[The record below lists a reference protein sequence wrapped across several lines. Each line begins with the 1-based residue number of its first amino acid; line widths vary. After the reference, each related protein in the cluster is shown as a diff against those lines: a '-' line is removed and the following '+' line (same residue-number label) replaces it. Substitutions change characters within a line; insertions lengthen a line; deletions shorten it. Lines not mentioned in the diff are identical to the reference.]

1 MRLPRRRVMLADPR
15 LAEAELIRP
24 AELLQ
29 IPLMP
34 VVQGA
39 LGRMR
44 RHREESVIHA
54 SLLRRRGVLRPAAGG
69 ISYRNRRL
77 SMTSPIAEAPVPAAQ
92 KWAIT
97 FTVMVV
103 AFMQILDTSV
113 TNVILPHL
121 QGSLSAGLDEASWV
135 ITSYLA
141 ANAVVIPATGWLTGL
156 FGRKRFFMICAT
168 VFVISSFV
176 SGAAPD
182 LTTLIAARIFQGLGG
197 GPIIPLSQAILWE
210 IFPFHQRGLA
220 MAVWGVGFILGPI
233 LGPTVGGYLADEWSW
248 RWIFYINLPVG
259 IVGFL
264 LASACLFDPPYL
276 RKVARIDW
284 WGLGLMVAGFGCL
297 QLVLD
302 RGERE
307 DWFDSST
314 IVALTVVAVCALAG
328 FLVRELMATD
338 PILDLAVFTDRN
350 FATAALLI
358 SIVGFGMF
366 SGMLLVA
373 VFTQKLL
380 GYDAWTSGLVLAPGG
395 LGNIFSLFASGLVTR
410 IDQRLMLAFGCLLN
424 AVSLYM
430 MTSLTLGMD
439 YWALAM
445 PRFIQGFA
453 VGFIFVPLSTLA
465 LATIRRDKLV
475 NATAVYGMLR
485 NLGGSVGIAVVT
497 TLLAQRSQFHQ
508 STLVSHVNVWDP
520 ETLERLRRWV
530 SHFAAKGS
538 DSFTAERQAITMVY
552 RETLDQAQL
561 LAYTDDFW
569 LLAVMFAAVSIFLP
583 FMRRIR
589 LDRPSSTGAADAERS
604 PVRAVEEGSV

>member
-1 MRLPRRRVMLADPR
+1 MTP
-15 LAEAELIRP
+15 P
-24 AELLQ
+24 A
-29 IPLMP
+29 PDAPP
-34 VVQGA
+34 V
-39 LGRMR
+39 
-44 RHREESVIHA
+44 
-54 SLLRRRGVLRPAAGG
+54 
-69 ISYRNRRL
+69 
-77 SMTSPIAEAPVPAAQ
+77 SPTQ

-97 FTVMVV
+97 LTVMVV

-113 TNVILPHL
+113 TNVVLPHL
-121 QGSLSAGLDEASWV
+121 QGSLSAGLDEVSWV

-141 ANAVVIPATGWLTGL
+141 ANAVVIPATGWLVGL
-156 FGRKRFFMICAT
+156 FGRKRLFLICT
-168 VFVISSFV
+168 TLFVVSSFL

-182 LTTLIAARIFQGLGG
+182 LTTLIIARIFQGLGG

-264 LASACLFDPPYL
+264 MAGAFLFDPPYL
-276 RKVARIDW
+276 RKVSRVDW
-284 WGLGLMVAGFGCL
+284 WGLGLMIAGFGCL

-314 IVALTVVAVCALAG
+314 IVAMTIVAVCALVG
-328 FLVRELMATD
+328 FLIRELTTSD
-338 PILDLAVFTDRN
+338 PIMDLTVFGDRN
-350 FATAALLI
+350 FATGAMLI

-366 SGMLLVA
+366 SGMLLIA

-380 GYDAWTSGLVLAPGG
+380 GYDAWTAGLVLAPGG
-395 LGNIFSLFASGLVTR
+395 IGNICSLFASGIVTR
-410 IDQRLMLAFGCLLN
+410 VDQRLMLAFGCLLN

-439 YWALAM
+439 YWALAL

-453 VGFIFVPLSTLA
+453 VGFIFVPLSTLT

-475 NATAVYGMLR
+475 NATAAYGMLR
-485 NLGGSVGIAVVT
+485 NVGGSVGIALTT

-508 STLVSHVNVWDP
+508 ATLVSHVTRWDP
-520 ETLERLRRWV
+520 ETQERLAQWA
-530 SHFAAKGS
+530 SHFTALGS
-538 DSFTAERQAITMVY
+538 DTFTAERQAVAMLY
-552 RETLDQAQL
+552 RETVTQAQL
-561 LAYTDDFW
+561 LAYADDFW
-569 LLAVMFAAVSIFLP
+569 LLAVMFAVVPLFLP
-583 FMRRIR
+583 LMRRIR
-589 LDRPSSTGAADAERS
+589 LAPPATAARAAEPSASAA
-604 PVRAVEEGSV
+604 EEGAV

>member
-1 MRLPRRRVMLADPR
+1 MTPPAP
-15 LAEAELIRP
+15 EAVPIST
-24 AELLQ
+24 
-29 IPLMP
+29 
-34 VVQGA
+34 
-39 LGRMR
+39 GR
-44 RHREESVIHA
+44 
-54 SLLRRRGVLRPAAGG
+54 
-69 ISYRNRRL
+69 
-77 SMTSPIAEAPVPAAQ
+77 

-141 ANAVVIPATGWLTGL
+141 ANAVVIPATGWLTGV

-168 VFVISSFV
+168 VFVLSSFV

-182 LTTLIAARIFQGLGG
+182 LTTLIVARILQGLGG
-197 GPIIPLSQAILWE
+197 GAIIPLSQAILWE

-233 LGPTVGGYLADEWSW
+233 LGPTVGGYMADEWSW

-264 LASACLFDPPYL
+264 MAGAFLVAPPYL
-276 RKVARIDW
+276 RKPGRVDW
-284 WGLGLMVAGFGCL
+284 WGLGLMVMGFGCL

-307 DWFDSST
+307 DWFDSPA
-314 IVALTVVAVCALAG
+314 IVVMTLVAVISLVG
-328 FLVRELMATD
+328 FLIRELMASE
-338 PILDLAVFTDRN
+338 PVLDLTVFTDRN
-350 FATAALLI
+350 FATGSTMI

-373 VFTQKLL
+373 VFTQELL
-380 GYDAWTSGLVLAPGG
+380 GSDAWASGLVLAPGG
-395 LGNIFSLFASGLVTR
+395 LGNICSLFASGIVTR
-410 IDQRLMLAFGCLLN
+410 VDQRWMLAFGCLLH
-424 AVSLYM
+424 AASLYM

-439 YWALAM
+439 YWALAL

-453 VGFIFVPLSTLA
+453 VGFIFVPLSTLT
-465 LATIRRDKLV
+465 LATIQRHKLV
-475 NATAVYGMLR
+475 NATAVYGMAR
-485 NLGGSVGIAVVT
+485 NLGGAWGIAVFT

-508 STLVSHVNVWDP
+508 ATLVSHITVWDP
-520 ETLERLRRWV
+520 ETHARLARWAN
-530 SHFAAKGS
+530 HFISVGTDA
-538 DSFTAERQAITMVY
+538 FTAERRAMAMLY
-552 RETLDQAQL
+552 RETVAQA
-561 LAYTDDFW
+561 
-569 LLAVMFAAVSIFLP
+569 
-583 FMRRIR
+583 
-589 LDRPSSTGAADAERS
+589 
-604 PVRAVEEGSV
+604 

>member
-1 MRLPRRRVMLADPR
+1 VTAAAADAP
-15 LAEAELIRP
+15 
-24 AELLQ
+24 
-29 IPLMP
+29 
-34 VVQGA
+34 
-39 LGRMR
+39 
-44 RHREESVIHA
+44 
-54 SLLRRRGVLRPAAGG
+54 
-69 ISYRNRRL
+69 IS
-77 SMTSPIAEAPVPAAQ
+77 SAQ

-113 TNVILPHL
+113 TNVVLPHL
-121 QGSLSAGLDEASWV
+121 QGSLSAGLDEVSWV

-141 ANAVVIPATGWLTGL
+141 ANAVVIPATGWLVGMV
-156 FGRKRFFMICAT
+156 GRKRLFLVCT
-168 VFVISSFV
+168 TLFVVSSFL

-182 LTTLIAARIFQGLGG
+182 LTTLIIARIFQGLGG

-259 IVGFL
+259 VVGFA

-276 RKVARIDW
+276 RKISKIDW
-284 WGLGLMVAGFGCL
+284 WGLGLMVTGFGCL

-307 DWFDSST
+307 DWFESPA
-314 IVALTVVAVCALAG
+314 IVAMAVVAGCALVA
-328 FLVRELMATD
+328 FLLRELMASD
-338 PILDLAVFTDRN
+338 PILDLRVFADRN
-350 FATAALLI
+350 FATGATLI

-366 SGMLLVA
+366 AGMLLLA

-380 GYDAWTSGLVLAPGG
+380 GYDAWTAGLVLAPGG
-395 LGNIFSLFASGLVTR
+395 VGNICSLFASGIVTR
-410 IDQRLMLAFGCLLN
+410 IDQRFMLAFGCLLN
-424 AVSLYM
+424 AISLYM

-439 YWALAM
+439 YWSLAL

-453 VGFIFVPLSTLA
+453 VGFIFVPLSTLT

-485 NLGGSVGIAVVT
+485 NVGGSVGIAVVT

-508 STLVSHVNVWDP
+508 ATLTSHITLWDP
-520 ETLERLRRWV
+520 ETQVRLSQW
-530 SHFAAKGS
+530 SDHFTRLGS
-538 DSFTAERQAITMVY
+538 DSFTAERRAVAMLY
-552 RETLDQAQL
+552 RETVAQAQL
-561 LAYTDDFW
+561 LAYADDFW
-569 LLAVMFAAVSIFLP
+569 LLAMMFAAVPLFLP
-583 FMRRIR
+583 LMRRIR
-589 LDRPSSTGAADAERS
+589 LDQAKAAAAAERAE
-604 PVRAVEEGSV
+604 PVEEGVV

>member
-1 MRLPRRRVMLADPR
+1 
-15 LAEAELIRP
+15 
-24 AELLQ
+24 
-29 IPLMP
+29 
-34 VVQGA
+34 
-39 LGRMR
+39 
-44 RHREESVIHA
+44 
-54 SLLRRRGVLRPAAGG
+54 
-69 ISYRNRRL
+69 
-77 SMTSPIAEAPVPAAQ
+77 MTPPVPDAPPVSSTQ

-113 TNVILPHL
+113 TNVVLPHL
-121 QGSLSAGLDEASWV
+121 QGSLSAGLDEVSWV

-141 ANAVVIPATGWLTGL
+141 ANAVVIPATGWLVGL
-156 FGRKRFFMICAT
+156 FGRKRFFLICT
-168 VFVISSFV
+168 TLFVVSSFL

-182 LTTLIAARIFQGLGG
+182 LTTLIIARIFQGLGG

-264 LASACLFDPPYL
+264 MASAFLFDPPYL

-307 DWFDSST
+307 DWFDSTAIVMMT
-314 IVALTVVAVCALAG
+314 IVAVCALVG
-328 FLVRELMATD
+328 FLIRELTATD
-338 PILDLAVFTDRN
+338 PILDLSVFTDRN
-350 FATAALLI
+350 FATGASLI

-395 LGNIFSLFASGLVTR
+395 LGNIFSLFASGIVTR
-410 IDQRLMLAFGCLLN
+410 VDQRWMLAFGCLLN

-439 YWALAM
+439 YWALAL

-453 VGFIFVPLSTLA
+453 VGFIFVPLSTLT

-485 NLGGSVGIAVVT
+485 NLGGSVGIALT
-497 TLLAQRSQFHQ
+497 TTVLAQRSQFHQ
-508 STLVSHVNVWDP
+508 ATLVSHITAWDP
-520 ETLERLRRWV
+520 ETHARLGQWTT
-530 SHFAAKGS
+530 HFATLGS
-538 DSFTAERQAITMVY
+538 DAFTAERQAVLMLY
-552 RETLDQAQL
+552 RETVAQAQL
-561 LAYTDDFW
+561 LAYADDFW
-569 LLAVMFAAVSIFLP
+569 ILAVMFAVVPFFLP
-583 FMRRIR
+583 LMRRIR
-589 LDRPSSTGAADAERS
+589 LQPPKAAEATAAERA
-604 PVRAVEEGSV
+604 PAMEEGAV

>member
-1 MRLPRRRVMLADPR
+1 
-15 LAEAELIRP
+15 
-24 AELLQ
+24 
-29 IPLMP
+29 
-34 VVQGA
+34 
-39 LGRMR
+39 
-44 RHREESVIHA
+44 
-54 SLLRRRGVLRPAAGG
+54 
-69 ISYRNRRL
+69 
-77 SMTSPIAEAPVPAAQ
+77 MTSPAPDAPPISPAR

-97 FTVMVV
+97 VTVMVV

-113 TNVILPHL
+113 TNVVLPHL
-121 QGSLSAGLDEASWV
+121 QGSLSAGLDEVSWV

-141 ANAVVIPATGWLTGL
+141 ANAVVIPATGWLVGL
-156 FGRKRFFMICAT
+156 FGRRRFFLICT
-168 VFVISSFV
+168 TLFVVSSFV

-182 LTTLIAARIFQGLGG
+182 LTTLIVARIFQGLGG

-210 IFPFHQRGLA
+210 VFPFHQRGLA

-259 IVGFL
+259 IVGFV

-314 IVALTVVAVCALAG
+314 IVALTIVAVCSLAG
-328 FLVRELMATD
+328 FLIRELMAGD
-338 PILDLAVFTDRN
+338 PILDLTVFLDRN
-350 FATAALLI
+350 FATAAFLI

-465 LATIRRDKLV
+465 LATIQRHKLV

-485 NLGGSVGIAVVT
+485 NLGGSMGIAVAT
-497 TLLAQRSQFHQ
+497 TLLAQRSQVHQ

-520 ETLERLRRWV
+520 ETVERLRRWG
-530 SHFAAKGS
+530 SHFAARGS
-538 DSFTAERQAITMVY
+538 DAFTAERQAVAMLY
-552 RETLDQAQL
+552 RETVEQAQL

-569 LLAVMFAAVSIFLP
+569 LLAVMFAAVPIILP

-589 LDRPSSTGAADAERS
+589 LERPSPTGAADAAERA
-604 PVRAVEEGSV
+604 PVRAVEEGTV

>member
-1 MRLPRRRVMLADPR
+1 MTP
-15 LAEAELIRP
+15 P
-24 AELLQ
+24 A
-29 IPLMP
+29 P
-34 VVQGA
+34 
-39 LGRMR
+39 
-44 RHREESVIHA
+44 
-54 SLLRRRGVLRPAAGG
+54 
-69 ISYRNRRL
+69 
-77 SMTSPIAEAPVPAAQ
+77 EAPPISPAR

-97 FTVMVV
+97 LTVMVV

-121 QGSLSAGLDEASWV
+121 QGSLSAGLDEVSWV

-141 ANAVVIPATGWLTGL
+141 ANAVVIPATGWLVGI
-156 FGRKRFFMICAT
+156 FGRKRFFLICT
-168 VFVISSFV
+168 VLFVASSFL

-182 LTTLIAARIFQGLGG
+182 LTTLIIARIFQGLGG

-259 IVGFL
+259 VLGFFM
-264 LASACLFDPPYL
+264 ASAFLFDPSYL
-276 RKVARIDW
+276 RKAGRVDW

-307 DWFDSST
+307 DWFDST
-314 IVALTVVAVCALAG
+314 LIVTMSLVAVCALAG
-328 FLVRELMATD
+328 FLIRELTAED
-338 PILDLAVFTDRN
+338 PILDLTVFSDRN
-350 FATAALLI
+350 FATGAALI

-395 LGNIFSLFASGLVTR
+395 LGNICSLFASGIVTR
-410 IDQRLMLAFGCLLN
+410 VDQRWMLAFGCLLN

-439 YWALAM
+439 YWALAL

-453 VGFIFVPLSTLA
+453 IGFIFVPLSTLT
-465 LATIRRDKLV
+465 LATIEREKLV
-475 NATAVYGMLR
+475 NATAAYGMLR
-485 NLGGSVGIAVVT
+485 NVGGSVGIAVVT

-508 STLVSHVNVWDP
+508 STLVSHINVWDP
-520 ETLERLRRWV
+520 ETQTRLASWTRHFV
-530 SHFAAKGS
+530 SLGA
-538 DSFTAERQAITMVY
+538 DTFTAERRAVAMLY
-552 RETLDQAQL
+552 RETVEQAQL
-561 LAYTDDFW
+561 LAYADDFW
-569 LLAVMFAAVSIFLP
+569 LLAVMFALMTLLLP
-583 FMRRIR
+583 LMRRIR
-589 LDRPSSTGAADAERS
+589 LQPPAAAPGGGATTDRPAAHVAE
-604 PVRAVEEGSV
+604 

>member
-1 MRLPRRRVMLADPR
+1 MTP
-15 LAEAELIRP
+15 P
-24 AELLQ
+24 APDA
-29 IPLMP
+29 PL
-34 VVQGA
+34 V
-39 LGRMR
+39 
-44 RHREESVIHA
+44 S
-54 SLLRRRGVLRPAAGG
+54 
-69 ISYRNRRL
+69 
-77 SMTSPIAEAPVPAAQ
+77 AAQ

-97 FTVMVV
+97 LTVMVV

-113 TNVILPHL
+113 TNVVLPHL
-121 QGSLSAGLDEASWV
+121 QGSLSAGLDEVSWV

-141 ANAVVIPATGWLTGL
+141 ANAVVIPATGWLAGL
-156 FGRKRFFMICAT
+156 FGRKRFFLICT
-168 VFVISSFV
+168 VLFVASSFL

-182 LTTLIAARIFQGLGG
+182 LTTLIVARIFQGLGG

-259 IVGFL
+259 IIGFFM
-264 LASACLFDPPYL
+264 ASAFLFDPPYL
-276 RKVARIDW
+276 RRARQIDW

-307 DWFDSST
+307 DWFESSAIT
-314 IVALTVVAVCALAG
+314 VLAVVAVAALVS
-328 FLVRELMATD
+328 FLVRELMAQD
-338 PILDLAVFTDRN
+338 PVLDLTVFADRN
-350 FATAALLI
+350 FATGATLI
-358 SIVGFGMF
+358 AIVGFGMF

-373 VFTQKLL
+373 VFSQQLL

-410 IDQRLMLAFGCLLN
+410 VDQRAMLAFGCLLN
-424 AVSLYM
+424 AASLYM

-439 YWALAM
+439 YWALAL

-453 VGFIFVPLSTLA
+453 VGFIFVPLSTLT
-465 LATIRRDKLV
+465 LATVRRDKLV

-485 NLGGSVGIAVVT
+485 NVGGSVGIAVVT

-508 STLVSHVNVWDP
+508 ATLVSHVNVWDP
-520 ETLERLRRWV
+520 ETHSRLARWT
-530 SHFAAKGS
+530 SFFATGGS
-538 DSFTAERQAITMVY
+538 DTFTAERRAMAMVY
-552 RETLDQAQL
+552 RETIAQAQL

-569 LLAVMFAAVSIFLP
+569 LLAVMFTLMPLFLP
-583 FMRRIR
+583 LMRRVR
-589 LDRPSSTGAADAERS
+589 LQPPSPGAQGDSRS
-604 PVRAVEEGSV
+604 VAVHAMEEGGA

>member
-1 MRLPRRRVMLADPR
+1 MPP
-15 LAEAELIRP
+15 P
-24 AELLQ
+24 A
-29 IPLMP
+29 PDAPP
-34 VVQGA
+34 V
-39 LGRMR
+39 
-44 RHREESVIHA
+44 
-54 SLLRRRGVLRPAAGG
+54 
-69 ISYRNRRL
+69 
-77 SMTSPIAEAPVPAAQ
+77 SPAQ

-121 QGSLSAGLDEASWV
+121 QGSLSAGLDEVSWV

-141 ANAVVIPATGWLTGL
+141 ANAVVIPATGWLVGL
-156 FGRKRFFMICAT
+156 VGRKRFFMICT
-168 VFVISSFV
+168 TLFVVSSFV

-182 LTTLIAARIFQGLGG
+182 LTTLIIARICQGLGG

-259 IVGFL
+259 VVGFL
-264 LASACLFDPPYL
+264 MAGAFLFDPPYL

-284 WGLGLMVAGFGCL
+284 WGLGLMIVGFGCL

-307 DWFDSST
+307 DWFDSTTIVAMT
-314 IVALTVVAVCALAG
+314 IVALCALAG
-328 FLVRELMATD
+328 FLIRELTTHD
-338 PILDLAVFTDRN
+338 PILDLTAFTDRN
-350 FATAALLI
+350 FATGASLI
-358 SIVGFGMF
+358 AVVGFGMF

-395 LGNIFSLFASGLVTR
+395 VGNICSLFASGMVTR
-410 IDQRLMLAFGCLLN
+410 VDQRWMLAFGCLLN

-439 YWALAM
+439 YWALAL

-453 VGFIFVPLSTLA
+453 IGFIFVPLSTLT

-475 NATAVYGMLR
+475 NATAIYGMLR
-485 NLGGSVGIAVVT
+485 NVGGSVGIALTT
-497 TLLAQRSQFHQ
+497 TLLAQRSQYHQ
-508 STLVSHVNVWDP
+508 NTLVSHITAWDP
-520 ETLERLRRWV
+520 ETQERLTRWT
-530 SHFAAKGS
+530 SHFTTLGS
-538 DSFTAERQAITMVY
+538 DTFTAERQAVAMLY
-552 RETLDQAQL
+552 RETVAQAQL
-561 LAYTDDFW
+561 LAYADDFW
-569 LLAVMFAAVSIFLP
+569 VLAVMFAVVPLFLP
-583 FMRRIR
+583 LMRRIR
-589 LDRPSSTGAADAERS
+589 LEPPKPPDPPAER
-604 PVRAVEEGSV
+604 AAAAAGEEGAG